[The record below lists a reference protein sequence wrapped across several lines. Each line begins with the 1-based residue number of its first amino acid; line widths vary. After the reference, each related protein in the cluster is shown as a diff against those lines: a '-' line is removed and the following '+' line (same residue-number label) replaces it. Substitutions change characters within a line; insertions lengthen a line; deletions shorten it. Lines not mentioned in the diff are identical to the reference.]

1 MYPSWRNNYLRYRSY
16 FLNVMGRYKE
26 RTDIRAYLEILLSL
40 TTISIFSIFAL
51 RPTLLTIAELIKEI
65 DSKEETISKM
75 EQKIGNL
82 AQAQTLFDKE
92 RPRII
97 LLGTSIP
104 NLGEPVVFAR
114 QVEGLSSKYQ
124 PAILG
129 ISTGGTNILGQDFLS
144 KAGNKEKAVD
154 PLPEGAEELSYSFEL
169 TSAVE
174 TYNSL
179 TNFLSDFEN
188 LRMLGVIDSLKV
200 STEEDSGKKS
210 LIMSVEGRLPYYIKV
225 D

>member
-1 MYPSWRNNYLRYRSY
+1 
-16 FLNVMGRYKE
+16 MGRYKE

-129 ISTGGTNILGQDFLS
+129 QDFLS
-144 KAGNKEKAVD
+144 KAGNKEKTNKKAVD